1 MANYSKHIVT
11 GAFMA
16 DSKFPLDC
24 ETLAALQNNTQLMA
38 VLGNIAAGA
47 ADKLILCGCSIE
59 GNYRTEGY
67 VWLRSSGS
75 QLTGEI
81 LYHPRQYATQA
92 YGWQVKS
99 VTDSQDPDFPEAR
112 PVTVDGVPYPGA
124 YSIRYIKDV
133 LPGGSPWS
141 QFTHIDGIS
150 NMALDA
156 ALAAEA
162 ESRAS
167 ADTDLGERIDGLQE
181 QKAQAFEII
190 RRTYNDFP
198 LKEGSDISGANTIKQ
213 LLNQGTL
220 ISATGL
226 INLEGLSDYTI
237 IDMKVNQQS
246 QLVVT
251 YGNSVYDCEDTV
263 IDSHPK
269 SWSMSASITMLKNID
284 LAQQ

>member
-67 VWLRSSGS
+67 VWLRGSGS

-133 LPGGSPWS
+133 MPGGSPWS
-141 QFTHIDGIS
+141 EFTHAGGIS
-150 NMALDA
+150 NTSLKAAIQEESETRTIACGAL
-156 ALAAEA
+156 
-162 ESRAS
+162 S
-167 ADTDLGERIDGLQE
+167 GRIDGLESSKQDAFCIAE
-181 QKAQAFEII
+181 DVYGDGGASLTGNTYAGKTITGCYALCTGASDAYFLYARQA
-190 RRTYNDFP
+190 
-198 LKEGSDISGANTIKQ
+198 GH
-213 LLNQGTL
+213 TL
-220 ISATGL
+220 TLCGFDTEFRPIMISATGSQSMKQAL
-226 INLEGLSDYTI
+226 GVNSGWSAIRIQYLSI
-237 IDMKVNQQS
+237 I
-246 QLVVT
+246 
-251 YGNSVYDCEDTV
+251 
-263 IDSHPK
+263 
-269 SWSMSASITMLKNID
+269 
-284 LAQQ
+284 